1 MEGFDVDFRS
11 ELGRYFVC
19 ECKDWATPA
28 DFTAM
33 AKFCRVLDSTKSRF
47 GVLVS
52 KSGVSGAG
60 RSADAEREQLK
71 VFQDRGMVIV
81 VLDVNDL
88 EEVANGS
95 NLIQLLRQRYEAI
108 RLDLRGKGIAG

>member
-1 MEGFDVDFRS
+1 
-11 ELGRYFVC
+11 
-19 ECKDWATPA
+19 
-28 DFTAM
+28 
-33 AKFCRVLDSTKSRF
+33 
-47 GVLVS
+47 
-52 KSGVSGAG
+52 
-60 RSADAEREQLK
+60 
-71 VFQDRGMVIV
+71 MVIV